1 MANLHQ
7 QQSFAVLGLGK
18 FGMALTMALL
28 QADQDV
34 LVQDV
39 LVIDSNEEV
48 VNDVAHLVTHAV
60 IADATDEDELRDLD
74 IGSFDHVFVTMGEN
88 VEGSIITTMLA
99 KKIGA
104 PDVTTR
110 ANNHNHRLVLE
121 KIGAD
126 HVIEPEQDMARQ
138 LIFRQLHPN
147 IVNYFKLSKNVSL
160 VEVSVENPRFFNK
173 SLGDLDFRKNYD
185 VNIIGI
191 THNGKLNQVPLATD
205 IINPQDQITLIGS
218 NEAVQKIGEIL
229 QEDK

>member
-1 MANLHQ
+1 MANSHQ

-28 QADQDV
+28 QTD
-34 LVQDV
+34 QDV

-48 VNDVAHLVTHAV
+48 VTDVAHLVTHAV

-99 KKIGA
+99 KEIGA

-110 ANNHNHRLVLE
+110 ANNPNYRLVLE

-138 LIFRQLHPN
+138 LIFLQLHPN
-147 IVNYFKLSKNVSL
+147 VVNYFKLSKNVSL

>member
-1 MANLHQ
+1 MANSHQ

-18 FGMALTMALL
+18 FGIALTMALL
-28 QADQDV
+28 QAD
-34 LVQDV
+34 QDV

-88 VEGSIITTMLA
+88 VEGGIITTMLA

-126 HVIEPEQDMARQ
+126 HMIEPEQDMARQ

-147 IVNYFKLSKNVSL
+147 VVNYFKLSKNVSL

-173 SLGDLDFRKNYD
+173 SLGDLDSRKNYD

-218 NEAVQKIGEIL
+218 NEAVQKIDEIL

>member
-1 MANLHQ
+1 MAE
-7 QQSFAVLGLGK
+7 QSFAVLGLGK
-18 FGMALTMALL
+18 FGMALTVALL
-28 QADQDV
+28 KAE
-34 LVQDV
+34 QDV
-39 LVIDSNEEV
+39 LVIDSNEKV
-48 VNDVAHLVTHAV
+48 INDVAHLVTHAA

-88 VEGSIITTMLA
+88 VEGSIIATMLA
-99 KKIGA
+99 KKLGA

-147 IVNYFKLSKNVSL
+147 VVNYFNLSKNISL

-173 SLGDLDFRKNYD
+173 SLGELDFRRNYD
-185 VNIIGI
+185 VNIISI
-191 THNGKLNQVPLATD
+191 VHNGKLNQVPLATD
-205 IINPQDQITLIGS
+205 IINPHDLITLIGS
-218 NEAVQKIGEIL
+218 NEAVQKINDIL
-229 QEDK
+229 REKH

>member
-28 QADQDV
+28 QAD
-34 LVQDV
+34 QDV

-110 ANNHNHRLVLE
+110 ANNHNHRVVLE